1 MKTELISFYADVD
14 NRTYYSDHARRLKEN
29 CEKLNI
35 PIDVRELPSKHDYRL
50 NCLSKP
56 KFILDMLTEKK
67 RPIVWMDV
75 DSIIHQTL
83 DIFDELGDI
92 DVAFAYQVYD
102 PNSTPINIPK
112 ASPIYFN
119 YTDIVLEFLQYWIIM
134 AEQTNQSD
142 TPVFD
147 HELLM
152 FSVIPKYYDKMKIH
166 RLNREYAV
174 WPGTNLGTDEIPRI
188 TMGIADGDSKRK
200 GLENMGMSPANIDY
214 QLIGNRFNET

>member
-1 MKTELISFYADVD
+1 
-14 NRTYYSDHARRLKEN
+14 
-29 CEKLNI
+29 
-35 PIDVRELPSKHDYRL
+35 
-50 NCLSKP
+50 
-56 KFILDMLTEKK
+56 LDMLTEKK

-92 DVAFAYQVYD
+92 DVAFAYQLYN
-102 PNSTPINIPK
+102 PTQAPINIPK

-119 YTDIVLEFLQYWIIM
+119 YTDIMLEFLQYWITM
-134 AEQTNQSD
+134 TEQANQSD

-152 FSVIPKYYDKMKIH
+152 FSVIPKYYNKMKIH

-174 WPGTNLGTDEIPRI
+174 WPGTSLESDETPRI

-200 GLENMGMSPANIDY
+200 GLENMGMSSANIDH

>member
-1 MKTELISFYADVD
+1 MKTELISFYADID

-35 PIDVRELPSKHDYRL
+35 PIDIRELPSKHDYRL

-56 KFILDMLTEKK
+56 KFILDMLREKK

-83 DIFDELGDI
+83 DIFDLLEHI

-102 PNSTPINIPK
+102 PSQIQINKVK

-119 YTDIVLEFLQYWIIM
+119 YTDIVLEFLQYWITM
-134 AEQTNQSD
+134 TEQVNQLD
-142 TPVFD
+142 IPVFD
-147 HELLM
+147 HELLIYK
-152 FSVIPKYYDKMKIH
+152 VIPEYYNKMRIY
-166 RLNREYAV
+166 RLNREYAI
-174 WPGTNLGTDEIPRI
+174 WPGTSLGTDETPRI
-188 TMGIADGDSKRK
+188 TMGLADGDSKRK
-200 GLENMGMSPANIDY
+200 GLENMGVSSEDIDF